1 MIVLRWKDKK
11 DVYFLIIIYF
21 LLVILVWVVDDDFG
35 FDIDVVRNDSDV
47 VFRRVKERGRWV
59 IKNIYRLEIVKC
71 YN

>member
-59 IKNIYRLEIVKC
+59 IKKIYRLEIVKC